1 LINILFVTVTA
12 AKAAISALE
21 RAYRISLH
29 SSESGK
35 FTVAIF
41 GRERRTGSKRRQKR
55 AEEPGGV
62 SQRSRGKI

>member
-1 LINILFVTVTA
+1 MFLFVTD
-12 AKAAISALE
+12 ISANELLFPRCNARSGYLFIQAE
-21 RAYRISLH
+21 P
-29 SSESGK
+29 GK

-55 AEEPGGV
+55 VEEPGGV